1 MKNLFFTM
9 ALALTGLFANANNE
23 VPTNKSIE
31 LQTNMILSAEKLSAD
46 EDDQLIYLGR
56 FRVYVDG
63 VYIGTY
69 DVYLEV

>member
-1 MKNLFFTM
+1 M
-9 ALALTGLFANANNE
+9 ALASKGLSANANNK
-23 VPTNKSIE
+23 VPINKSIE

>member
-9 ALALTGLFANANNE
+9 ALASKGLSANANNK
-23 VPTNKSIE
+23 VPINKSIE

-46 EDDQLIYLGR
+46 EDDQLICLER

-63 VYIGTY
+63 V
-69 DVYLEV
+69 